1 MKNTL
6 AFLSLAALGLASTA
20 SAQLQITNLNTPYLI
35 NFDSNVPGIYYTLTG
50 DPNPKT
56 YSIAEPGALYAQVG
70 PNFTHR
76 ASHLRSTGVATSQST
91 HVGYQG
97 QGAGSPTRFADDG
110 NGINNANDANIGEPG
125 MRVYLNDETEASG
138 LTSNAFRLALNNDGA
153 QNAVYFRIFNDTGG
167 DVPSWNF
174 KADFFIAEPDADN
187 FSILEFA
194 YAVSNNNNPGA
205 MTFTT
210 FGTPP
215 TITSGLT
222 LSGTPFFQL
231 NAIVNAMVNDQDY
244 IVLAFRDTSSG
255 TNVGSTIFIDNIEI
269 TAVPEPS
276 TYLLIGLGLAGLC
289 ALRRF
294 SSKSS

>member
-50 DPNPKT
+50 FPTNDT
-56 YSIAEPGALYAQVG
+56 YSIAEPDAPDAQLG
-70 PNFTHR
+70 TNFTDR

-91 HVGYQG
+91 HVGYEG
-97 QGAGSPTRFADDG
+97 QGAGSPTRFASDG
-110 NGINNANDANIGEPG
+110 NGNGNTNDFDIGEPG
-125 MRVYLNDETEASG
+125 MRVYFNTETEASG

-187 FSILEFA
+187 FSTLEFA
-194 YAVSNNNNPGA
+194 YAVDNGNDPAA

-255 TNVGSTIFIDNIEI
+255 INVGSTIFIDNIEI

>member
-50 DPNPKT
+50 NPTFDT

-70 PNFTHR
+70 TNFTDR

-97 QGAGSPTRFADDG
+97 QGAGSPTRFASDG
-110 NGINNANDANIGEPG
+110 NGNGNTNDFDIGEPG
-125 MRVYLNDETEASG
+125 MRVYLNGETEASG

-167 DVPSWNF
+167 NVPSWNF
-174 KADFFIAEPDADN
+174 KADFFIAEPDANN

-231 NAIVNAMVNDQDY
+231 NAIVNAMVNDQNY

-294 SSKSS
+294 SAKSS

>member
-6 AFLSLAALGLASTA
+6 ATLSLAALGLASTA
-20 SAQLQITNLNTPYLI
+20 SAQLQIENLNTPYLI

-50 DPNPKT
+50 FPTNNT
-56 YSIAEPGALYAQVG
+56 YSIAEPDAPDAQLG
-70 PNFTHR
+70 NNFMDR

-91 HVGYQG
+91 HVGFEG
-97 QGAGSPTRFADDG
+97 QGAGSPTRFANDG
-110 NGINNANDANIGEPG
+110 NGNGNTDDANIGQPG
-125 MRVYLNDETEASG
+125 MRVYLNGETAASG

-167 DVPSWNF
+167 NVPSWNF
-174 KADFFIAEPDADN
+174 KADFFIAEPDANN
-187 FSILEFA
+187 FSTLEFA

-231 NAIVNAMVNDQDY
+231 NAIVNALVNDQNY